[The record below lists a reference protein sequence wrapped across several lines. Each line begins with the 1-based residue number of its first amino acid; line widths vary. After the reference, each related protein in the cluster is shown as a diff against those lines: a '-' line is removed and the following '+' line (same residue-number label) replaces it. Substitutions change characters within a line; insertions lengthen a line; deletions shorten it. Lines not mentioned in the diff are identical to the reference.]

1 MTWIGLRRERQEHEL
16 GQHLVEVLVHDSVH
30 ECGQARRSREHQH
43 AVQVEGVVEEREVDA
58 ELVEVEVSV
67 GVELVVGAVEPD
79 LQQLHLLPPL
89 TPLGA

>member
-30 ECGQARRSREHQH
+30 ECGQARRSRQQH
-43 AVQVEGVVEEREVDA
+43 AVQEEGVVVD
-58 ELVEVEVSV
+58 ELDVVLVEVEVSV